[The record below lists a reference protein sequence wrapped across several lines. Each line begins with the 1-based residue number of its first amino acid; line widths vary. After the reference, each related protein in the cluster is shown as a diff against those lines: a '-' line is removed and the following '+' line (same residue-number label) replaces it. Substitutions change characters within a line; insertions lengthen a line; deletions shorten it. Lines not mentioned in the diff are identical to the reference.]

1 MRLVKGIALMCT
13 VDGQIVDVLRDAWA
27 CAEPGM
33 AVSAIVRESD
43 ATKCANFFGTVA
55 REGTAF
61 GWEMHIGD
69 DTVVFAAFV
78 STGPVLLIGTEE
90 PALIERLHQELM
102 GMNNEM
108 TNTLREA
115 YKQQALARRNPG
127 PSLDEFAKLSNEMSS
142 LHREIT
148 KRARDLEQINR
159 DYERRQMA
167 MAELDQRREHFLQ
180 HLVHDLRSPLTSVN
194 GAVGMALGGVLG
206 PIDDAAREALVL
218 AKEGCDRLTEM
229 ISSILDTAKAESGQ
243 LDVKSE
249 SIALEEMFETIE
261 RDFRNRATEKKVS
274 LHIDIPENVYCNADR
289 AIVRRVLGNYLVN
302 ALKFSPSGTT
312 ITIAAV
318 AHAGR
323 VRISVVDEGPGIPE
337 QHRERLFTKYG
348 QIERRGMSTGL
359 GLSFCKEMVKAM
371 GGTVGVESVE
381 GRGATFWF
389 ELPRAQ
395 PPSNP

>member
-1 MRLVKGIALMCT
+1 MRAIKGIALMCT
-13 VDGQIVDVLRDAWA
+13 LDGQIADVMRDAWG
-27 CAEPGM
+27 CAKRGM
-33 AVSAIVRESD
+33 AVSAIVRDSD

-61 GWEMHIGD
+61 GWEMHIGN
-69 DTVVFAAFV
+69 DTVVFAAFI
-78 STGPVLLIGTEE
+78 STGPVLVIGTEE
-90 PALIERLHQELM
+90 PALIDRLHQELM
-102 GMNNEM
+102 GMNSEM
-108 TNTLREA
+108 TNALREA
-115 YKQQALARRNPG
+115 YKQQALAQRNPG
-127 PSLDEFAKLSNEMSS
+127 PSLDEFARLSNEMSS

-206 PIDDAAREALVL
+206 PIDDTAREALVL

-229 ISSILDTAKAESGQ
+229 ISTILDTAKAEAGQ

-249 SIALEEMFETIE
+249 SVSVKELLDTVE
-261 RDFRNRATEKKVS
+261 RDFRNRANERQIL
-274 LHIDIPENVYCNADR
+274 LHIDIAEDVYCNADR
-289 AIVRRVLGNYLVN
+289 AIVRRVLGNYVVN
-302 ALKFSPSGTT
+302 ALKFSPRGQT
-312 ITIAAV
+312 ITIAAI
-318 AHAGR
+318 AHTGR

-359 GLSFCKEMVKAM
+359 GLSFCNEMVKAM
-371 GGTVGVESVE
+371 GGSVGVESVE
-381 GRGATFWF
+381 GHGATFWF

-395 PPSNP
+395 PSL